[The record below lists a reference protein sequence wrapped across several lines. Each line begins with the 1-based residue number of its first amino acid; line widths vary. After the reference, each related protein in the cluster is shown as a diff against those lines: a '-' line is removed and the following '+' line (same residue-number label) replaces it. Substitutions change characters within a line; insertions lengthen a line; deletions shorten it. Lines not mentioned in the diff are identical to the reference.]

1 MGKRTGKPRGRPSQ
15 RMMPPSIPAT
25 PEDVARALFS
35 VPPAPPVAPE
45 PPEPLEEPEEIGA
58 PPKR

>member
-15 RMMPPSIPAT
+15 RMMPPPIPAT
-25 PEDVARALFS
+25 PADVAKALFS
-35 VPPAPPVAPE
+35 VPPTPAVAPE
-45 PPEPLEEPEEIGA
+45 PPELLEEPEEIGA